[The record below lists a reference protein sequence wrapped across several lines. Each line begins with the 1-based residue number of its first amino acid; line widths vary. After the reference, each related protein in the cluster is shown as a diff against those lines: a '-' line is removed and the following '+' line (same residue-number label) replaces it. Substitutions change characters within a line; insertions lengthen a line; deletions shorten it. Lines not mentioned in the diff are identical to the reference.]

1 MNMSILSDIM
11 MGSFPQFM
19 YTILKDYI
27 FFISN
32 VTFYAL
38 RRDGTLY
45 QVSAKTLQNIHVD
58 GLIIVILHRGVC
70 EIRV

>member
-1 MNMSILSDIM
+1 MPRLVTKHVFVCKSYPFY
-11 MGSFPQFM
+11 GC
-19 YTILKDYI
+19 
-27 FFISN
+27 FISN

>member
-19 YTILKDYI
+19 YIILKDYI

-38 RRDGTLY
+38 SRDGTLY
-45 QVSAKTLQNIHVD
+45 QD
-58 GLIIVILHRGVC
+58 FC
-70 EIRV
+70 ENVTKYSC

>member
-19 YTILKDYI
+19 YIILNDYI
-27 FFISN
+27 FFMSN

-45 QVSAKTLQNIHVD
+45 QD
-58 GLIIVILHRGVC
+58 FC
-70 EIRV
+70 ENFTKYSC

>member
-19 YTILKDYI
+19 YIILNDYI
-27 FFISN
+27 FFMSN
-32 VTFYAL
+32 VTCYAL

-45 QVSAKTLQNIHVD
+45 QDFCENFTNIHVD
-58 GLIIVILHRGVC
+58 GLIIIILHRGVC

>member
-1 MNMSILSDIM
+1 M
-11 MGSFPQFM
+11 
-19 YTILKDYI
+19 
-27 FFISN
+27 SN

-45 QVSAKTLQNIHVD
+45 QDFCETLQNIHVD